1 MRAER
6 GFTLIE
12 LVVAIVVLG
21 VGLAG
26 VMAAFSGATA
36 RSADPLLGKQLLA
49 VAEEMMEEVQLKPYA
64 VTPNTAATGCAR
76 STFNDVSDY
85 DGYATSGQICDID
98 GVAIAALNGFSVS
111 VSVSADNL
119 SGVTEAKRITVTAS
133 RGTDTLVL
141 TGWRTDFAPAEPP

>member
-49 VAEEMMEEVQLKPYA
+49 VAEEMMEEVQLKPYP

-76 STFNDVSDY
+76 NNFNDVSDY

-111 VSVSADNL
+111 VSVSADTL

-133 RGTDTLVL
+133 RGSNSLVL
-141 TGWRTDFAPAEPP
+141 TGWRTDFAPAEAP